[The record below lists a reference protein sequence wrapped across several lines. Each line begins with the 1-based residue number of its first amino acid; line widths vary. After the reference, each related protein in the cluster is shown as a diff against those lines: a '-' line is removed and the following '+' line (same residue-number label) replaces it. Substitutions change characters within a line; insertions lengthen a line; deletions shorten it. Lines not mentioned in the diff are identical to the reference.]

1 MVMPPGAAMA
11 CACVST
17 FSWVSKTSPSGL
29 VVVRHAPS
37 TERPHSGKRTC
48 RSGAPGTDL
57 EHVCEVGAAVLL
69 PLSNPP
75 KCGVHSHPFLEGERS
90 LAEGIQTDKPAGNHM
105 PSSLHL
111 IQINRR
117 GSTRW

>member
-1 MVMPPGAAMA
+1 
-11 CACVST
+11 
-17 FSWVSKTSPSGL
+17 
-29 VVVRHAPS
+29 
-37 TERPHSGKRTC
+37 
-48 RSGAPGTDL
+48 
-57 EHVCEVGAAVLL
+57 VLL

-117 GSTRW
+117 GSTRWAWE